1 MSLKQEL
8 TLSDMEELI
17 QQQADHISQTQ
28 LPSGLIPWHQNG
40 IADPWDHVE
49 SAIALD
55 ASGRSEEAARAY
67 LWLRDHQ
74 NPDGSWW
81 SSYIDD
87 KPQDLTRD
95 TNYSTYLAVG
105 LWYHYLHTG
114 NADFIAEMWPTMEE
128 GINFALQLQQ
138 PTGEVH
144 WASDAQGAVYP
155 VAVIASSSCVF
166 QSLRAAVR
174 IARLLGLSKPE
185 WSAASRRLARAIG
198 ERPDLFQNSVDG
210 QFDYAMSWYYP
221 VLVGIVNGPK
231 ARAHILEKWS
241 DFVLDGWGC
250 KCVVEEPWWITV
262 AETCEL
268 VLTLNRLGEHD
279 RAALLLDWILGLR
292 DEDGRF
298 WTGMKIPEEEIW
310 PPAQKPSWVSAAMI
324 IGLTSQ
330 MEARGARNGLFR
342 RFL

>member
-1 MSLKQEL
+1 MDLRQQLPSSHIEK
-8 TLSDMEELI
+8 LI
-17 QQQADHISQTQ
+17 QQQGDHISQTQ
-28 LPSGLIPWHQNG
+28 LQSGAIPWYQNG
-40 IADPWDHVE
+40 ITDPWDHVE

-55 ASGRSEEAARAY
+55 ASGRPEAAARAY
-67 LWLRDHQ
+67 LWLRDYQ

-81 SSYIDD
+81 SSYIDN
-87 KPQDLTRD
+87 KPEDLTRD

-105 LWYHYLHTG
+105 LWYHYQLTG
-114 NADFIAEMWPTMEE
+114 NREFVAEMWPTMER

-144 WASDAQGAVYP
+144 WASDVDGMVYP
-155 VAVIASSSCVF
+155 VALIASSSSVF

-174 IARLLGLSKPE
+174 IAELLGLSKPE
-185 WSAASRRLARAIG
+185 WSAAGRRLARAIRK
-198 ERPDLFQNSVDG
+198 RPDLFQNSVDG

-221 VLVGIVNGPK
+221 VLVGILKG
-231 ARAHILEKWS
+231 ARAKAHISEKWS
-241 DFVLDGWGC
+241 DYVLDGRGC

-262 AETCEL
+262 ASTCEL
-268 VLTLNRLGEHD
+268 VLELNRLGEQD
-279 RAALLLDWILGLR
+279 RAALLLHWILELR

-324 IGLTSQ
+324 IALTSQ
-330 MEARGARNGLFR
+330 IEARGRGRRLFG
-342 RFL
+342 RFV